1 MVDYDAAV
9 AAVQDPNADPILLA
23 KIAYENPEFGA
34 NVAVNPRCYPGLKR
48 WIAEFGDDR
57 ARETLAQYGFTAEAF
72 GGPVQDQKATA
83 QAAQQPAEQ
92 QVRLLRCLGRE
103 RGGEHGAVPILDV
116 VFGGVRCGVCRSG
129 GSGLSGGGRGGRL
142 CGKSGIGCRF
152 RGTGLPVVVLRFGC
166 ANCGIRGAFHRI
178 VRIPTQF
185 RCWRVGKFGH
195 DDAVLSLTG
204 SQSGVD
210 CRVAELAQPFDQ
222 CRIGVGITC
231 DAGA

>member
-1 MVDYDAAV
+1 AGRVYDTHR
-9 AAVQDPNADPILLA
+9 L
-23 KIAYENPEFGA
+23 G
-34 NVAVNPRCYPGLKR
+34 
-48 WIAEFGDDR
+48 
-57 ARETLAQYGFTAEAF
+57 TLRHVHGRL
-72 GGPVQDQKATA
+72 
-83 QAAQQPAEQ
+83 AAQQRALIDHDGLAGDIVMQ